1 MLNAAGICN
10 KTPQWGTAIVGHF
23 VKKSIQLSVNER
35 VLDDTD
41 GTVCAVYIYPDVT
54 SYRKHAFSLSF
65 SKKNCP
71 SKYGLDNPRA

>member
-1 MLNAAGICN
+1 MLNAACICN

-41 GTVCAVYIYPDVT
+41 GTVCAVYISRRYVILQTCFQFIILEKELP
-54 SYRKHAFSLSF
+54 K
-65 SKKNCP
+65 
-71 SKYGLDNPRA
+71 